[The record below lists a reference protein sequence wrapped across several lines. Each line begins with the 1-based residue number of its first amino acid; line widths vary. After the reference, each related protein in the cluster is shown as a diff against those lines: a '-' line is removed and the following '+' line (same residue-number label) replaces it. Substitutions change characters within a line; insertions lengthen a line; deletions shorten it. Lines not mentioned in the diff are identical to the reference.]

1 MARAPELGTGSSKQL
16 FSFHNISRFATMP
29 KCIGKHAQCHNSS
42 PGRHYSFL
50 WVRIQSNIQSSLYLV
65 HYLMDRPFQKQ

>member
-29 KCIGKHAQCHNSS
+29 KCIGKHA
-42 PGRHYSFL
+42 
-50 WVRIQSNIQSSLYLV
+50 
-65 HYLMDRPFQKQ
+65 